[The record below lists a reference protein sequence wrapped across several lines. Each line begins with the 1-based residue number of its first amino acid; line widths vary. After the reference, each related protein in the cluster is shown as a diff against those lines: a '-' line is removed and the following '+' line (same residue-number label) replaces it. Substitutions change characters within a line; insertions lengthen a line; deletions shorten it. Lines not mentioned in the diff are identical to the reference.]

1 MVYKCLSQK
10 PYDFIDEFH
19 DNGFLNLEQAIN
31 FFQAYPFEEEL
42 RDARNNELTDRFS
55 IIKFQNDSN
64 CALSIWKENS
74 DGTFLYYENGKQFAQ
89 FFVSNNFLEN
99 KEGVSV
105 QRFIE
110 LFFSETIES
119 EIILKE
125 FDDEITLE
133 ELAKSDDIHKKE
145 ITFSFND
152 NTQKIGNFYELIPW
166 FIATVFIFVFN
177 LDNLYLSLAFSLLWL
192 PSCCLFLTYWRVNKN
207 AVVKIDYSQKTL
219 SYNKDGMRIKF
230 NRNEI
235 DKCFIYEVSSSRSM
249 FSSYSYLHIVLS
261 DRRRIVITNFMT
273 EPRNI
278 VKYLDLNY
286 KVDEVI
292 IPFLPF

>member
-10 PYDFIDEFH
+10 PDDFIDEFH
-19 DNGFLNLEQAIN
+19 DNGFVNLEQAIN
-31 FFQAYPFEEEL
+31 FFRVYPFVEEL
-42 RDARNNELTDRFS
+42 KQVRSNELTDRFP
-55 IIKFQNDSN
+55 IIIFQNDLN
-64 CALSIWKENS
+64 CKLSIWKENS
-74 DGTFLYYENGKQFAQ
+74 DGTFLCYENEKQSSQ
-89 FFVSNNFLEN
+89 FFISNNFLEN

-105 QRFIE
+105 KFFIE
-110 LFFSETIES
+110 LFFSETIEN
-119 EIILKE
+119 
-125 FDDEITLE
+125 EITLKKKR
-133 ELAKSDDIHKKE
+133 KSNDIRKQP

-177 LDNLYLSLAFSLLWL
+177 LDDLYLSLAFSLLWL